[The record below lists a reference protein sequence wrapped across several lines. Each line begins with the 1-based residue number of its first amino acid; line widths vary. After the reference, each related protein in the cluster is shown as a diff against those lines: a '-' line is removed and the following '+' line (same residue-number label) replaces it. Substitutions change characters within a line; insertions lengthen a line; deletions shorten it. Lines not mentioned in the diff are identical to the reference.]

1 MYGLKRSK
9 KDESGMIHGAGTG
22 TSDDIQKN
30 VPAGSYIMPADSTQN
45 IGAEI
50 LKELGEPKA
59 EEAKE
64 TIGAEKAEMAKKN
77 KKSSN
82 GVPVNVSHGEYE
94 LPPEQVHAVG
104 VQALN
109 QMKDSTH
116 TNVPDQQGFGLKQ
129 GARYASQQSND
140 LPLGLN
146 PEALA
151 NYQNSS
157 NVKIGKSG
165 KPELFFVNGGVVN
178 SKPQKSLNDLVLNN
192 NDDLNNSFTADVWR
206 SAGTDATNSINQ
218 GNYARGVG
226 QMVRG
231 AIGIIP
237 AAAYDVG
244 KTAYNKV
251 GRPVASA
258 IDGFLGTGEDQS
270 PSPSPATQQKPK
282 PKVPTTNNNT
292 GVTDNPFGDAAQ
304 QAAAKQAAAQQ
315 AAAKTP
321 ANNIFNL
328 AQDQSTQQKTQSDP
342 YAIQQKGNSFSYSNP
357 AAAANAHAN
366 GIPELATSGFA
377 NVKPINDPR
386 GVANMFANTREM
398 GPNDQQIQN
407 AIAQREA
414 SVGNGG
420 GFGARV
426 YSLGNSGQAA
436 DTLQKR
442 IDDVSQPI
450 PGSKGLTASQRNQI
464 VELQNGYDNRANDVY
479 KTDANNAAA
488 LQREAMG
495 QAGSNYR
502 TGLQEDGKNNRY
514 FAGLA
519 QDSQKFNADYG
530 LKNRQ
535 MNLTETKEGFGIR
548 NAARIESLQNQY
560 DAAKTDEERQSI
572 MQRIQRYS
580 GSGDSFVSGKDRYIT
595 VGGGQQWDEKAGT
608 MVNRPQ
614 QLFDIKTQQFVNTS
628 AQIPIHQN
636 PAAQAIVN
644 NKSLDE
650 ASKRKALADLGY
662 QNN

>member
-9 KDESGMIHGAGTG
+9 KDESGMIQGAGTG
-22 TSDDIQKN
+22 TSDSIQKD
-30 VPAGSYIMPADSTQN
+30 VPVGSYIMPADSTQK
-45 IGAEI
+45 IGAKN
-50 LKELGEPKA
+50 LKNLGSPQ
-59 EEAKE
+59 
-64 TIGAEKAEMAKKN
+64 
-77 KKSSN
+77 S
-82 GVPVNVSHGEYE
+82 VRVNVSDGEY
-94 LPPEQVHAVG
+94 LADPQQL
-104 VQALN
+104 QAIGGFVLDR
-109 QMKDSTH
+109 MKQATH
-116 TNVPDQQGFGLKQ
+116 TPVDQQGFGLKQ
-129 GARYASQQSND
+129 GTGHTSRQGND
-140 LPLGLN
+140 LQLGLN

-165 KPELFFVNGGVVN
+165 KPELFFANGTPASGV
-178 SKPQKSLNDLVLNN
+178 P
-192 NDDLNNSFTADVWR
+192 DDSFTADVLR
-206 SAGTDATNSINQ
+206 TNRDAAANSISK
-218 GNYARGVG
+218 GNYAQGVG

-231 AIGIIP
+231 VVGAVP
-237 AAAYDVG
+237 AAAYDVS
-244 KTAYNKV
+244 KKAYDTV
-251 GRPVASA
+251 GRPVANA
-258 IDGFLGTGEDQS
+258 IDGFLGTGGDQS
-270 PSPSPATQQKPK
+270 APSPKPNAQPK

-292 GVTDNPFGDAAQ
+292 GVTDNPFGDKSAQQAAAQQAAAQ
-304 QAAAKQAAAQQ
+304 QAAAKQAAA
-315 AAAKTP
+315 KTP
-321 ANNIFNL
+321 VNNIFNL
-328 AQDQSTQQKTQSDP
+328 GQDQPQNQQSTQSNP

-357 AAAANAHAN
+357 AAAAQAHAA
-366 GIPELATSGFA
+366 GIPELQNSGFGMRRTS
-377 NVKPINDPR
+377 DPR
-386 GVANMFANTREM
+386 GVANLLANTREM

-426 YSLGNSGQAA
+426 YSLGNSSQAA

-495 QAGSNYR
+495 QSGANYR
-502 TGLQEDGKNNRY
+502 ADLQEGGQNNRY

-519 QDSQKFNADYG
+519 QDTQKFNATND
-530 LKNRQ
+530 LANRQ
-535 MNLTETKEGFGIR
+535 FGLEQSRYTPEIMKQR
-548 NAARIESLQNQY
+548 AELNALQRY
-560 DAAKTDEERQSI
+560 DQAKTPEERQAAEAALATLRGQVKQS
-572 MQRIQRYS
+572 S
-580 GSGDSFVSGKDRYIT
+580 ESGKDRFMT

-608 MVNRPQ
+608 MVNQAQR
-614 QLFDIKTQQFVNTS
+614 LFDTKTQKFVDTTV
-628 AQIPIHQN
+628 QIPIHQN

>member
-9 KDESGMIHGAGTG
+9 KDGSGLIKGAGTG
-22 TSDDIQKN
+22 TSDDIKKQ
-30 VPAGSYIMPADSTQN
+30 VPAGSYIMPADSTN
-45 IGAEI
+45 DIGEDVLREI
-50 LKELGEPKA
+50 GEPKA
-59 EEAKE
+59 EESKESLADEKSEMKADDIAEGEMMPTAKGMPKGKG
-64 TIGAEKAEMAKKN
+64 I
-77 KKSSN
+77 
-82 GVPVNVSHGEYE
+82 PVNVSNGEFE
-94 LPPEQVHAVG
+94 LTPKQVHAIG
-104 VQALN
+104 VQVLN
-109 QMKDSTH
+109 QMKNATH
-116 TNVPDQQGFGLKQ
+116 TNVPDQQGFGLRKREGIVPQ
-129 GARYASQQSND
+129 PSEIQ
-140 LPLGLN
+140 LGLN

-165 KPELFFVNGGVVN
+165 KPELFFVNGGGVGV
-178 SKPQKSLNDLVLNN
+178 P
-192 NDDLNNSFTADVWR
+192 DDSFTADVLR
-206 SAGTDATNSINQ
+206 TNRDAAANSISK
-218 GNYARGVG
+218 GNYAQGVG

-231 AIGIIP
+231 VVGAVP
-237 AAAYDVG
+237 AAAYDVS
-244 KTAYNKV
+244 KKAYDTV
-251 GRPVASA
+251 GRPVANA
-258 IDGFLGTGEDQS
+258 IDGFLGTGGDQS
-270 PSPSPATQQKPK
+270 APSPKPNAQPK

-292 GVTDNPFGDAAQ
+292 GVTDNPFGDKSAQQAAAQ
-304 QAAAKQAAAQQ
+304 QAAAKQAAA
-315 AAAKTP
+315 KTP
-321 ANNIFNL
+321 VNNIFNL
-328 AQDQSTQQKTQSDP
+328 GQDQPQNQQSTQSNP

-357 AAAANAHAN
+357 AAAAQAHAA
-366 GIPELATSGFA
+366 GIPELQNSGFGMRRTS
-377 NVKPINDPR
+377 DPR
-386 GVANMFANTREM
+386 GVANLLANTREI

-426 YSLGNSGQAA
+426 YSLGNSSQAA

-464 VELQNGYDNRANDVY
+464 VELQNGFDNRANDVY

-495 QAGSNYR
+495 QAGANYR
-502 TGLQEDGKNNRY
+502 ADLQEGGQNNRY

-519 QDSQKFNADYG
+519 QDTQKFNATND
-530 LKNRQ
+530 LANRQ
-535 MNLTETKEGFGIR
+535 FGLEQSRYTPEIMKQR
-548 NAARIESLQNQY
+548 AELNALQRY
-560 DAAKTDEERQSI
+560 DQAKTPEERQAAEAALATLRGQVKQS
-572 MQRIQRYS
+572 S
-580 GSGDSFVSGKDRYIT
+580 ESGKDRFMT

-608 MVNRPQ
+608 MVNQAQR
-614 QLFDIKTQQFVNTS
+614 LFDTKTQKFVDTTV
-628 AQIPIHQN
+628 QIPIHQN

>member
-9 KDESGMIHGAGTG
+9 KDESGMIQGAGTG
-22 TSDDIQKN
+22 TSDSIQKD
-30 VPAGSYIMPADSTQN
+30 VPVGSYIMPADSTQKLGANN
-45 IGAEI
+45 I
-50 LKELGEPKA
+50 KNLGQP
-59 EEAKE
+59 
-64 TIGAEKAEMAKKN
+64 
-77 KKSSN
+77 S
-82 GVPVNVSHGEYE
+82 VPVNVSNGEYE

-109 QMKDSTH
+109 QMKDATH
-116 TNVPDQQGFGLKQ
+116 TTVPDQTGFGLKQ
-129 GARYASQQSND
+129 GVRYASQQSND

-165 KPELFFVNGGVVN
+165 KPELFFANGGSIGV
-178 SKPQKSLNDLVLNN
+178 P
-192 NDDLNNSFTADVWR
+192 DDSFTADVLR
-206 SAGTDATNSINQ
+206 TNRDAAANSISK
-218 GNYARGVG
+218 GNYAQGVG

-231 AIGIIP
+231 VVGAVP
-237 AAAYDVG
+237 AAAYDVS
-244 KTAYNKV
+244 KKAYDTV
-251 GRPVASA
+251 GRPVANA
-258 IDGFLGTGEDQS
+258 IDGFLGTGGDQS
-270 PSPSPATQQKPK
+270 APSPKPNAQPK
-282 PKVPTTNNNT
+282 PKLPTTNNNT
-292 GVTDNPFGDAAQ
+292 GVTDNPFGDKSAQ
-304 QAAAKQAAAQQ
+304 QAAAKQVAAQQ

-357 AAAANAHAN
+357 AAAATAHAN
-366 GIPELATSGFA
+366 GVPELATSGFA

-398 GPNDQQIQN
+398 GPSEQQIQN

-414 SVGNGG
+414 SLGG
-420 GFGARV
+420 GSRV
-426 YSLGNSGQAA
+426 YSLGSSSQAA
-436 DTLQKR
+436 DNLQKR
-442 IDDVSQPI
+442 IDDVSQPL
-450 PGSKGLTASQRNQI
+450 PGSRGLTASQRNQI

-495 QAGSNYR
+495 QEGANYR
-502 TGLQEDGKNNRY
+502 ANLQEGGQNNRY

-519 QDSQKFNADYG
+519 QDTQKFNATND
-530 LKNRQ
+530 LANRQ
-535 MNLTETKEGFGIR
+535 FGLEQSRYTPEIMKQR
-548 NAARIESLQNQY
+548 AELNALQRY
-560 DAAKTDEERQSI
+560 DQAKTPEERQAAEAALATLRGQVKQS
-572 MQRIQRYS
+572 S
-580 GSGDSFVSGKDRYIT
+580 ESGKDRYIT
-595 VGGGQQWDEKAGT
+595 VGGGQQWDDKANT
-608 MVNRPQ
+608 MVNQAQR
-614 QLFDIKTQQFVNTS
+614 LFDTKTQKFVDTTV
-628 AQIPIHQN
+628 QIPIHQN

>member
-9 KDESGMIHGAGTG
+9 KDESGMIQGAGTG
-22 TSDDIQKN
+22 TSDSIQKD
-30 VPAGSYIMPADSTQN
+30 VPVGSYIMPADSTQK
-45 IGAEI
+45 IGAKN
-50 LKELGEPKA
+50 LKNLGSPQ
-59 EEAKE
+59 
-64 TIGAEKAEMAKKN
+64 
-77 KKSSN
+77 S
-82 GVPVNVSHGEYE
+82 VRVNVSDGEY
-94 LPPEQVHAVG
+94 LADPQQL
-104 VQALN
+104 QAIGGFVLDR
-109 QMKDSTH
+109 MKQATH
-116 TNVPDQQGFGLKQ
+116 TPVDQQGFGLKQ
-129 GARYASQQSND
+129 GTGHTSRQGND
-140 LPLGLN
+140 LQLGLN

-165 KPELFFVNGGVVN
+165 KPELFFANGTPASGV
-178 SKPQKSLNDLVLNN
+178 P
-192 NDDLNNSFTADVWR
+192 DDSFTADVLR
-206 SAGTDATNSINQ
+206 TNRDAAANSISK
-218 GNYARGVG
+218 GNYAQGVG

-231 AIGIIP
+231 VVGAVP
-237 AAAYDVG
+237 AAAYDVS
-244 KTAYNKV
+244 KKAYDTV
-251 GRPVASA
+251 GRPVANA
-258 IDGFLGTGEDQS
+258 IDGFLGTGGDQS
-270 PSPSPATQQKPK
+270 APSPKPNAQPK

-292 GVTDNPFGDAAQ
+292 GVTDNPFGDKSAQQAAAQQAAAQ
-304 QAAAKQAAAQQ
+304 QAAAKQAAA
-315 AAAKTP
+315 KTP
-321 ANNIFNL
+321 VNNIFNL
-328 AQDQSTQQKTQSDP
+328 GQDQPQNQQSTQSNP

-357 AAAANAHAN
+357 AAAAQAHAA
-366 GIPELATSGFA
+366 GIPELQNSGFGMRRTS
-377 NVKPINDPR
+377 DPR
-386 GVANMFANTREM
+386 GVANLLANTREM

-426 YSLGNSGQAA
+426 YSLGNSSQAA

-464 VELQNGYDNRANDVY
+464 VELQNGFDNRANDVY

-495 QAGSNYR
+495 QAGANYR
-502 TGLQEDGKNNRY
+502 ADLQEGGQNNRY

-519 QDSQKFNADYG
+519 KDTQKFNATND
-530 LKNRQ
+530 LANRQ
-535 MNLTETKEGFGIR
+535 FGLEQSRYAPEIMKQR
-548 NAARIESLQNQY
+548 AELNALQRY
-560 DAAKTDEERQSI
+560 DQAKTPEERQAAEAALATLRGQVKQS
-572 MQRIQRYS
+572 S
-580 GSGDSFVSGKDRYIT
+580 ESGKDRFMT

-608 MVNRPQ
+608 MVNQAQR
-614 QLFDIKTQQFVNTS
+614 LFDTKTQKFVDTTV
-628 AQIPIHQN
+628 QIPIHQN